1 MKANGMNASMKK
13 NNSLKSIK
21 HQRGM
26 GMLQWAMVIA
36 ISGFFLLFEYKF
48 ITLYDENRYVE
59 SALRSLENGGEKLDQ
74 MTDAEI
80 TKKLNNFYMI
90 NNVRSEGPTKNI
102 KIERESEKAV
112 VTVDY
117 ETRVP
122 LFYNIDLVLS
132 FQNHLD
138 STRPGQCC
146 KPPATLKTK

>member
-1 MKANGMNASMKK
+1 MKTNTI
-13 NNSLKSIK
+13 KSIK

-26 GMLQWAMVIA
+26 GMLQWALVLAIA
-36 ISGFFLLFEYKF
+36 GFFLLFAFKV
-48 ITLYDENRYVE
+48 IPLYAENRYVE
-59 SALRSLENGGEKLDQ
+59 SALRSLENSGEKLEQ

-80 TKKLNNFYMI
+80 SKKLNNFYMI
-90 NNVRSEGPTKNI
+90 NNVRSVGPTKNI
-102 KIERESEKAV
+102 KVMRESEKAL

-122 LFYNIDLVLS
+122 LFWNIDLVVS

-138 STRPGQCC
+138 STRPGKCC

>member
-1 MKANGMNASMKK
+1 MNA
-13 NNSLKSIK
+13 NNLKSIK

-26 GMLQWAMVIA
+26 GMLQWALVIA
-36 ISGFFLLFEYKF
+36 IAGFFMLFAFKVVP
-48 ITLYDENRYVE
+48 LYAENRYVE
-59 SALRSLENGGEKLDQ
+59 SALRSLENGGEKLEQ

-102 KIERESEKAV
+102 KIERESEKAL

-122 LFYNIDLVLS
+122 FFWNIDLVLD

-146 KPPATLKTK
+146 KPPAIVKSK

>member
-1 MKANGMNASMKK
+1 MSNAIKVQHYK
-13 NNSLKSIK
+13 LIK

-26 GMLQWAMVIA
+26 GMLQWALVIA
-36 ISGFFLLFEYKF
+36 VVGFFILFAFKVVP
-48 ITLYDENRYVE
+48 LYAENRYVE
-59 SALRSLENGGEKLDQ
+59 SALRSLENGGEKLEQ

-80 TKKLNNFYMI
+80 KKKLDNFYTI

-102 KIERESEKAV
+102 KIERESEKAL

-146 KPPATLKTK
+146 KPPATVKSK

>member
-1 MKANGMNASMKK
+1 MKMN
-13 NNSLKSIK
+13 NLRLIK
-21 HQRGM
+21 HQRGL
-26 GMLQWAMVIA
+26 GMLQWALVIA
-36 ISGFFLLFEYKF
+36 IAGFFLLFAFKVVP
-48 ITLYDENRYVE
+48 LYAENRYVE
-59 SALRSLENGGEKLDQ
+59 SALRSLENGGEKFDQ

-80 TKKLNNFYMI
+80 KKKITSFYVI
-90 NNVRSEGPTKNI
+90 NNVRSEGPSNNI
-102 KIERESEKAV
+102 KILRESEKAI
-112 VTVDY
+112 VTIDY

>member
-1 MKANGMNASMKK
+1 MKSNAMKI
-13 NNSLKSIK
+13 NNRKLLK
-21 HQRGM
+21 HQRGL
-26 GMLQWAMVIA
+26 GMLQWALVIA
-36 ISGFFLLFEYKF
+36 IAGFFLLFAFKVVP
-48 ITLYDENRYVE
+48 LYAENRYVE
-59 SALRSLENGGEKLDQ
+59 SALRSLETSGEKLEQ

-146 KPPATLKTK
+146 KPPATIKTK

>member
-1 MKANGMNASMKK
+1 MKANTIK
-13 NNSLKSIK
+13 LLK
-21 HQRGM
+21 HQRGL
-26 GMLQWAMVIA
+26 GMLQWALVIA
-36 ISGFFLLFEYKF
+36 VAGFFILFAFKV
-48 ITLYDENRYVE
+48 IPLYAENTYVE
-59 SALRSLENGGEKLDQ
+59 SALRSLETGGEKLEQ

-80 TKKLNNFYMI
+80 KSKLNNFYMI
-90 NNVRSEGPTKNI
+90 NNVRSEGPTTNI
-102 KIERESEKAV
+102 KVVRESEKAV

-122 LFYNIDLVLS
+122 LFWNIDLVVS

>member
-1 MKANGMNASMKK
+1 MRAMHTIK
-13 NNSLKSIK
+13 LIK
-21 HQRGM
+21 HQRGL
-26 GMLQWAMVIA
+26 GMLQWALVIA
-36 ISGFFLLFEYKF
+36 IAGFFLLFAFKV
-48 ITLYDENRYVE
+48 IPLYAENRYVE
-59 SALRSLENGGEKLDQ
+59 SALRSLENGGERIEQ

-80 TKKLNNFYMI
+80 QKKLTNFYMI

-102 KIERESEKAV
+102 KIQRESEKAL

-138 STRPGQCC
+138 SSRPGQCC
-146 KPPATLKTK
+146 KPAVSLTKK

>member
-1 MKANGMNASMKK
+1 MKVQH
-13 NNSLKSIK
+13 LKLIK

-26 GMLQWAMVIA
+26 GMLQWALVIA
-36 ISGFFLLFEYKF
+36 IAGFFLLFAFKV
-48 ITLYDENRYVE
+48 IPLYAENRYVE
-59 SALRSLENGGEKLDQ
+59 SALRSLENGGEKLEE
-74 MTDAEI
+74 MTDSEVI
-80 TKKLNNFYMI
+80 KKLNNFYMI

-102 KIERESEKAV
+102 KIERESEKAL

-122 LFYNIDLVLS
+122 LFWNIDLVLS

>member
-1 MKANGMNASMKK
+1 MKANN
-13 NNSLKSIK
+13 LKSIK
-21 HQRGM
+21 HQRGL
-26 GMLQWAMVIA
+26 GMLQWALVIA
-36 ISGFFLLFEYKF
+36 IAGFFLLFAFKVVP
-48 ITLYDENRYVE
+48 LYFENNYVKT
-59 SALRSLENGGEKLDQ
+59 ALRSLQNSGEKLEQ

-80 TKKLNNFYMI
+80 TKKLTNFYMI

>member
-1 MKANGMNASMKK
+1 MKANTI
-13 NNSLKSIK
+13 KSIK
-21 HQRGM
+21 HQRGL
-26 GMLQWAMVIA
+26 GMLQWALVIA
-36 ISGFFLLFEYKF
+36 IAGFFLLFAFKVVP
-48 ITLYDENRYVE
+48 LYAENRYVE
-59 SALRSLENGGEKLDQ
+59 SALRSLENSGEKLEQ

-80 TKKLNNFYMI
+80 NKKLNNFYMI

-102 KIERESEKAV
+102 KVVRESEKAL

-122 LFYNIDLVLS
+122 FFWNIDLVLS

>member
-1 MKANGMNASMKK
+1 MKASTI
-13 NNSLKSIK
+13 KSIK
-21 HQRGM
+21 HQRGL
-26 GMLQWAMVIA
+26 GMLQFALVIA
-36 ISGFFLLFEYKF
+36 IAGFFLLFAFKV
-48 ITLYDENRYVE
+48 IPLYAENRYVE
-59 SALRSLENGGEKLDQ
+59 SALRSLENSGEKLEQ

-80 TKKLNNFYMI
+80 SKKLNNFYMI

-102 KIERESEKAV
+102 KVVRESEKVV
-112 VTVDY
+112 VTIDY

-122 LFYNIDLVLS
+122 FFWNIDLVLR

>member
-1 MKANGMNASMKK
+1 MKANTR
-13 NNSLKSIK
+13 KSIK
-21 HQRGM
+21 HQRGL
-26 GMLQWAMVIA
+26 GMLQWALVIGIA
-36 ISGFFLLFEYKF
+36 GFFILFAFKV
-48 ITLYDENRYVE
+48 IPLYAENRYVE
-59 SALRSLENGGEKLDQ
+59 SALRSLEAGGEKLEQ
-74 MTDAEI
+74 MTDGEI
-80 TKKLNNFYMI
+80 NKKLNNFYMI

-102 KIERESEKAV
+102 KIVRESEKV
-112 VTVDY
+112 LVKVDY

>member
-1 MKANGMNASMKK
+1 MKANGI
-13 NNSLKSIK
+13 KSIRN
-21 HQRGM
+21 QRGL
-26 GMLQWAMVIA
+26 GMLQWALVIA
-36 ISGFFLLFEYKF
+36 IAGFFLLFAFKV
-48 ITLYDENRYVE
+48 IPLYAENRYVE
-59 SALRSLENGGEKLDQ
+59 SALRSLESGGQKLDE

-80 TKKLNNFYMI
+80 SKKLNNFYMI

-102 KIERESEKAV
+102 KVVRESEKAL

-146 KPPATLKTK
+146 KPPATLNTK

>member
-1 MKANGMNASMKK
+1 MKANN
-13 NNSLKSIK
+13 LKSIK

-26 GMLQWAMVIA
+26 GMLQWALVIA
-36 ISGFFLLFEYKF
+36 IAGFFMLFAFKVVP
-48 ITLYDENRYVE
+48 LYAENRYVE
-59 SALRSLENGGEKLDQ
+59 SALRSLENGGEKLEQ

-117 ETRVP
+117 ETRVA
-122 LFYNIDLVLS
+122 FFWNIDLVLS

-146 KPPATLKTK
+146 KPPATIKTK

>member
-1 MKANGMNASMKK
+1 MKANTI
-13 NNSLKSIK
+13 KSIK

-26 GMLQWAMVIA
+26 GMLQWALVLAIA
-36 ISGFFLLFEYKF
+36 GFFLLFAFKV
-48 ITLYDENRYVE
+48 IPLYAENRYVE
-59 SALRSLENGGEKLDQ
+59 SALRSLENSGEKLEQ

-80 TKKLNNFYMI
+80 SKKLNNFYMI

-102 KIERESEKAV
+102 KVVRESEKAL

-122 LFYNIDLVLS
+122 LFWNIDLVVS

>member
-26 GMLQWAMVIA
+26 GMLQWALVLAIA
-36 ISGFFLLFEYKF
+36 GFFLLFAFKV
-48 ITLYDENRYVE
+48 IPLYAENRYVE

-102 KIERESEKAV
+102 KIEREW
-112 VTVDY
+112 
-117 ETRVP
+117 
-122 LFYNIDLVLS
+122 IM
-132 FQNHLD
+132 
-138 STRPGQCC
+138 
-146 KPPATLKTK
+146 KPAFRFFITSIWY

>member
-1 MKANGMNASMKK
+1 MKAITI
-13 NNSLKSIK
+13 KSIK
-21 HQRGM
+21 HQRGL
-26 GMLQWAMVIA
+26 GMLQWALVIA
-36 ISGFFLLFEYKF
+36 VAGFFMLFAFKVVP
-48 ITLYDENRYVE
+48 LYAENRYVE
-59 SALRSLENGGEKLDQ
+59 SALRSLETGGEELEQ

-80 TKKLNNFYMI
+80 KSKLNKFYTI
-90 NNVRSEGPTKNI
+90 NNVRSIGPVENI
-102 KIERESEKAV
+102 RIERESEKAI

-122 LFYNIDLVLS
+122 LFWNIDLVVS

>member
-1 MKANGMNASMKK
+1 MKSNAMKMNNRK
-13 NNSLKSIK
+13 LIK
-21 HQRGM
+21 HQRGL
-26 GMLQWAMVIA
+26 GMLQWALVIA
-36 ISGFFLLFEYKF
+36 IAGFFLLFAFKVVP
-48 ITLYDENRYVE
+48 LYAENRYVE
-59 SALRSLENGGEKLDQ
+59 SALRSLETGGEKLEQ
-74 MTDAEI
+74 MTDGEI

-146 KPPATLKTK
+146 KPPATVKTK

>member
-1 MKANGMNASMKK
+1 MKANN
-13 NNSLKSIK
+13 LKLIK
-21 HQRGM
+21 RQRGM
-26 GMLQWAMVIA
+26 GMLQWALVLAIA
-36 ISGFFLLFEYKF
+36 GFFLLFAFKVVP
-48 ITLYDENRYVE
+48 LYAENRYVE
-59 SALRSLENGGEKLDQ
+59 SALRSLENGGEKLEQ

-122 LFYNIDLVLS
+122 LFYNIDLVLD

-146 KPPATLKTK
+146 KPPAIIKTK